1 MLLYH
6 QPMVVSIVSYIDL
19 FISIYNKKLSVFLS
33 FALCT
38 KKKVPVLFSP
48 LCILL
53 HVVMRREG
61 GAMGIGTWPGRG
73 VVWGGFKS
81 ESPEPSPWCEF
92 L

>member
-1 MLLYH
+1 MISLFKFCTLYKKESSC
-6 QPMVVSIVSYIDL
+6 PFFPVVHSIACSYE
-19 FISIYNKKLSVFLS
+19 K
-33 FALCT
+33 
-38 KKKVPVLFSP
+38 
-48 LCILL
+48 
-53 HVVMRREG
+53 RG